1 MRNVEIK
8 NNASWSPLGMGDLHD
23 STLTFDHRNI
33 EPVDGIS
40 LKSTFA
46 QQYSVDSVTD
56 STSTYMLTNQVRVRD
71 VLDIK
76 LPGSRYP
83 EQFTTSLLANAYPS
97 ITNNSAYIYIFEQSV
112 QSSSR
117 DHIVGNRS
125 NELTVGEHV
134 YPATDKQTYI
144 WAQETTD
151 NSIYYTVTLHDE
163 QTASVN
169 HNDNVNNV
177 YMTIKKDNNGFV
189 FIVFEESSTI
199 QPEENQIF
207 NYYIN
212 KDHGFIIFYK
222 NVDGVTYYVTPKT
235 DNGGALVAENIVDL
249 TPLKF
254 PQGSVIRY
262 IPYKR
267 NTTDHKLYNNWVS
280 YKSTGDINNLVVNP
294 TKSYQDVTNNYL
306 VVSQFQNIQDNM
318 LKSDLIQ
325 LKNQL
330 TPTGNTNRNNPFPNL
345 RDVDHRE
352 YDKIIISDHI
362 ESGTGLNLNYS
373 SYETEISLDPDK
385 ITYFNTPQNMYPY
398 EKININDCGLIEG
411 GAIGGDTPLNSDKI
425 FKKAASYKYNTPNG
439 APTDEDTGTWLCS
452 WLKSNVGVD
461 WNKSS
466 HYKENIIVNYDKKV
480 YKCIE
485 NNVGLKPPVNPDE
498 WEEIDEPPPVWV
510 DRYYNP
516 EKFSTQQALEIEGQ
530 YTTYTTKFE
539 TIVQLLE
546 ADNKYV
552 FDKTSDLTFEPGS
565 LYAYYR
571 IGEKQI
577 DTIINANNHSKIH
590 DGVGPVYD
598 QGRSLQTDID
608 DEVTF
613 FGDTY
618 IETTTPSNITNS
630 DFTVSFQ
637 MSRDDWSKPFAGQFL
652 GNYTNQGVGVFN
664 KQNLTPYIVLRSDND
679 VQIYNTNMDLI
690 YSPPVTQTHSVVK
703 LTGNEDIIMF
713 DSVSATSYDMK
724 GMLVESTV
732 FKQQND
738 IINAN
743 IDNDYYY
750 TLDNQNEVKRFN
762 LYTEAE
768 DQLNR
773 AYPYNTVIGS
783 TDHAA
788 TTDFT
793 WEQSDNTFIQ
803 PIDNGKLQYR
813 INCDYYTVDNDECVW
828 FVKGNKVFRHALS
841 NVLGVNATWTGVL
854 GVEGVGEG
862 QSDVL
867 LVATENFEGFEGNK
881 ITLQGDGV
889 KTLLTLINEWNE
901 IESSNTV
908 NLVRGNSSV
917 VPASGAD
924 GYIRLSGGRNRG
936 QSSITYSLSAENT
949 INGIKC
955 DYDNNLIVMYDDTK
969 IIKMDNLRNVLYK
982 ADLFQLDP
990 NLTGKTFS
998 EVAFDIVTEVT
1009 QEHGYNTY
1017 AIVLARDG
1025 DDVFYIKID
1034 FDTDSFVHRST
1045 KQLSIPDVNLN
1056 KQFNITQFENYRH
1069 ICKDTIHTN
1078 NLIFQFKYQSYFDT
1092 DKNKIK
1098 KLIVNTDDLSPG
1110 YHHFS
1115 FSFNSTNSNLS
1126 LFVDGELRDAQ
1137 SSEDAASGAA
1147 YKYSRSIH
1155 DPIIVGA
1162 EPFFN
1167 NITFSERLLSQ
1178 NYSFAK
1184 DFKIRKYR
1192 VYNEY
1197 LNFQKIK
1204 MLSREQQEV
1213 RSINLTLPTGKRNF
1227 IDSVDKFYKHRKPGF
1242 KSKQFNINITNDSLS
1257 STDQQRYIAEQLR
1270 MSVND
1275 VVPVNTFVDKI
1286 NWIT

>member
-8 NNASWSPLGMGDLHD
+8 KSSSWSSLGMGDLHD
-23 STLTFDHRNI
+23 DTLVFDHRDI
-33 EPVDGIS
+33 DPVDGIP

-56 STSTYMLTNQVRVRD
+56 STSTYMLTNQVRVHD

-76 LPGSRYP
+76 LPGDQYP

-97 ITNNSAYIYIFEQSV
+97 ITNNSAYIYIFEQSE
-112 QSSSR
+112 QNTQR
-117 DHIVGNRS
+117 DHIVGNRGDA
-125 NELTVGEHV
+125 LTIGDHV
-134 YPATDKQTYI
+134 YPATAKQTYI
-144 WAQETTD
+144 WSQETTD

-177 YMTIKKDNNGFV
+177 HMTIKKDDDGNVFV
-189 FIVFEESSTI
+189 VFEESSTI
-199 QPEENQIF
+199 QPEEDQIF

-222 NVDGVTYYVTPKT
+222 IIDGVTYYVTPKT
-235 DNGGALVAENIVDL
+235 DNGGALIAENIADL
-249 TPLKF
+249 NPLKF

-262 IPYKR
+262 VPYKR
-267 NTTDHKLYNNWVS
+267 NTTDHKLFNNWVS
-280 YKSTGDINNLVVNP
+280 YKSTGDVNNLIVNS

-306 VVSQFQNIQDNM
+306 VVSQFQNIQDDM

-352 YDKIIISDHI
+352 YDKIIISDHLD
-362 ESGTGLNLNYS
+362 SGTGLNLNYS
-373 SYETEISLDPDK
+373 SYETEISLKPDMV
-385 ITYFNTPQNMYPY
+385 TYFNAPQNMYPY
-398 EKININDCGLIEG
+398 EKININDSGLIEG

-452 WLKSNVGVD
+452 WLKSNIGVD
-461 WNKSS
+461 WSESS

-480 YKCIE
+480 YKCLE
-485 NNVGLKPPVNPDE
+485 SNVGLKPPINPDE
-498 WEEIDEPPPVWV
+498 WEEVDEPPPVWV

-539 TIVQLLE
+539 TIVQMLE

-571 IGEKQI
+571 IGEKQV
-577 DTIINANNHSKIH
+577 DTIINANNSSKTH
-590 DGVGPVYD
+590 DGVGPVYNQD
-598 QGRSLQTDID
+598 RSLQTDID

-613 FGDTY
+613 HGETY

-630 DFTVSFQ
+630 DFTISFQ

-664 KQNLTPYIVLRSDND
+664 KQNLTPYIILRSDND
-679 VQIYNTNMDLI
+679 VQVYNTNMDLI
-690 YSPPVTQTHSVVK
+690 LSPPISQTHSVVK
-703 LTGNEDIIMF
+703 LTGNEDLIMF
-713 DSVSATSYDMK
+713 DSVSATAYDMK

-738 IINAN
+738 LINAN

-750 TLDNQNEVKRFN
+750 TLDNQYEVKRYN
-762 LYTEAE
+762 IYTEVE

-783 TDHAA
+783 LDHAD

-793 WEQSDNTFIQ
+793 WEQSENTYIQ
-803 PIDNGKLQYR
+803 PINDGVLQYR

-828 FVKGNKVFRHALS
+828 FVKGSKVFRHALS
-841 NVLGVNATWTGVL
+841 NVLGVNATWSGIL
-854 GVEGVGEG
+854 GEDGIGEG

-867 LVATENFEGFEGNK
+867 LVATENFEGEKGND
-881 ITLQGDGV
+881 IELQGDGF
-889 KTLLTLINEWNE
+889 KTLLTLMNEWNE
-901 IESSNTV
+901 EESSNTV

-917 VPASGAD
+917 VPASGDA
-924 GYIRLSGGRNRG
+924 GFIKLYGGRNRG
-936 QSSITYSLSAENT
+936 QSSITYSLSAENK

-955 DYDNNLIVMYDDTK
+955 DYDNNIIVMYDDTK
-969 IIKMDNLRNVLYK
+969 IIKMDNLRNVIYKTDLY
-982 ADLFQLDP
+982 QLDS
-990 NLTGKTFS
+990 NLTGKVFT
-998 EVAFDIVTEVT
+998 EIVFDIVTEVT

-1017 AIVLARDG
+1017 AVVLARSG
-1025 DDVFYIKID
+1025 DDVFYVKVD
-1034 FDTDSFVHRST
+1034 FGDDNFVHRST
-1045 KQLSIPDVNLN
+1045 KQISLPGIDLN

-1069 ICKDTIHTN
+1069 ICKDTINSN

-1098 KLIVNTDDLSPG
+1098 KLIVGVDDISPG
-1110 YHHFS
+1110 YHHFC

-1137 SSEDAASGAA
+1137 TSDDAASGAA

-1155 DPIIVGA
+1155 DPILVGT

-1178 NYSFAK
+1178 NYGFAK

-1213 RSINLTLPTGKRNF
+1213 RSINLTLPTGKRNY
-1227 IDSVDKFYKHRKPGF
+1227 IDTVDKFYKHRKPGF

-1257 STDQQRYIAEQLR
+1257 STEQQRYIADQLR
-1270 MSVND
+1270 DSVNS
-1275 VVPVNTFVDKI
+1275 VIPVNTFIDKI